1 MATARSRSMT
11 LAGIF
16 LAGALA
22 LTACGDSD
30 QASADDVAEEAV
42 ETEDRRS
49 DAAATMEPGGAEIL
63 SQVPDLEFT
72 EVQQDISTVVSS
84 FDKELRV
91 QRTVQTTTLPIEVA
105 EELAGHSTDFEPG
118 DLVAAADGETF
129 VVAVLQADDPRWEPT
144 DQQLTGSSETE
155 TVLRVN
161 GNPLTDP
168 YLNMEAGD
176 QVTVAVSV
184 PEEPQQDAVT
194 LELVQEDVSQEIS
207 LVDGS
212 RISSDVEHIY
222 ERPTTVEA
230 DGESSWSETG
240 ESRRGTITM
249 SGQFTD
255 GIVTPLVPQLGWA
268 NPGGLFLGLNLN
280 TQELENPHRDLSSI
294 RLELADGTTVQP
306 ESRVRGSDGPFS
318 HTAWF
323 QIPGDTTEATA
334 LINLKMALGTTEH
347 EVADIEIPLTIS
359 GSVVDSAGSQ
369 ETDEEADTDGGED

>member
-194 LELVQEDVSQEIS
+194 LELVQDDVSQEIS

-222 ERPTTVEA
+222 ERPPTLKPEGKPSCPKTVDPPSA
-230 DGESSWSETG
+230 A
-240 ESRRGTITM
+240 
-249 SGQFTD
+249 
-255 GIVTPLVPQLGWA
+255 TPL
-268 NPGGLFLGLNLN
+268 
-280 TQELENPHRDLSSI
+280 
-294 RLELADGTTVQP
+294 
-306 ESRVRGSDGPFS
+306 SDRS
-318 HTAWF
+318 
-323 QIPGDTTEATA
+323 
-334 LINLKMALGTTEH
+334 
-347 EVADIEIPLTIS
+347 
-359 GSVVDSAGSQ
+359 
-369 ETDEEADTDGGED
+369 